1 MYFSR
6 VRIAPE
12 GLNRQEFFN
21 LLSGSAYTHHKL
33 LWKLFSDHDKRVFLF
48 RQELEEKAVSLDRRP
63 RGLPIFY
70 VLSRAEP
77 LPVPGL
83 LNCETK
89 RFEPSL
95 QKGQKL
101 AFSLRANPVVA
112 KRRPEKKNSSHHDV
126 LMNAKATAKE
136 QGIGDQRRISEAMDE
151 AARSWLH
158 DRSKKCGFS
167 LSVIPEV
174 HGYNQHVQRRKGR
187 TIRFSSV
194 DYQGIL
200 EVTEPD
206 SFKETLFNGL
216 GRSRAFG
223 CGLMLVRR
231 C

>member
-1 MYFSR
+1 
-6 VRIAPE
+6 
-12 GLNRQEFFN
+12 
-21 LLSGSAYTHHKL
+21 
-33 LWKLFSDHDKRVFLF
+33 
-48 RQELEEKAVSLDRRP
+48 LD
-63 RGLPIFY
+63 
-70 VLSRAEP
+70 
-77 LPVPGL
+77 
-83 LNCETK
+83 CETK

-112 KRRPEKKNSSHHDV
+112 KRRPGKKNSSHHDV

-136 QGIGDQRRISEAMDE
+136 QGIDDQRGISEAMDE

-167 LSVIPEV
+167 LSVVPEV
-174 HGYNQHVQRRKGR
+174 HGYNQHVQRRKGL